1 MGKKS
6 MEEKEESDNFF
17 SSQFPRS
24 RAIPF
29 SSSNIRVQRI
39 RVQRRFVVM
48 RAILFVTR
56 RKGGLLSVV
65 GGAWTRTLRLTSPR
79 NVRTIRVLTISKPLL
94 YVQHV
99 AGSNVYYGYMVI
111 GQTHVHPVQR
121 MIACYLL
128 TSGAGLRYR
137 R

>member
-1 MGKKS
+1 

-29 SSSNIRVQRI
+29 SSSNIRVQR
-39 RVQRRFVVM
+39 RFVVM

-65 GGAWTRTLRLTSPR
+65 GGA
-79 NVRTIRVLTISKPLL
+79 
-94 YVQHV
+94 
-99 AGSNVYYGYMVI
+99 
-111 GQTHVHPVQR
+111 
-121 MIACYLL
+121 
-128 TSGAGLRYR
+128 
-137 R
+137 